1 MVCDV
6 RILLIEDDSSVSEFM
21 VAGLARQGY
30 QVERAEEGCKGLALA
45 LSADYDLII
54 LDLNL
59 PDMDG
64 IAVLRQLRNAG
75 RATRVLLLTTR
86 QAVEERVQGL
96 DAGADDYLGKP
107 FELAE
112 LFARVRSLLRR
123 TPLDFSATT
132 LRVGEL
138 EVDTRRRY
146 VTRAGKELRLPTK
159 QFAILEHLIRNA
171 NQVVTRKD
179 LARVVWAAEPN
190 TSNNAIDVTV
200 HLLRENVD
208 RGFPTALIHT
218 VRGVGYRLGSNSELV
233 PTLLVSTQ
241 GANSSQP
248 NRSTV

>member
-30 QVERAEEGCKGLALA
+30 QVERAEEGGKGLALA
-45 LSADYDLII
+45 LSADYDLIL

-86 QAVEERVQGL
+86 QSVEERVQGL

-107 FELAE
+107 FELVE

-132 LRVGEL
+132 LRVR
-138 EVDTRRRY
+138 TRSGHSQTIRHPGRQG
-146 VTRAGKELRLPTK
+146 TPTPL
-159 QFAILEHLIRNA
+159 Q
-171 NQVVTRKD
+171 
-179 LARVVWAAEPN
+179 
-190 TSNNAIDVTV
+190 
-200 HLLRENVD
+200 
-208 RGFPTALIHT
+208 T
-218 VRGVGYRLGSNSELV
+218 VRHPRTSHSQCQSSGDAEGSGAGSVGQRAEHF
-233 PTLLVSTQ
+233 
-241 GANSSQP
+241 
-248 NRSTV
+248 